1 LSSAPSLSA
10 VPARPGILLMVLATF
25 LWGATFVVIRDTV
38 ATIDALVLVFL
49 RFGIAGL
56 LYLPIVALR
65 AKPWSRAAITGG
77 IASGV
82 WTTGGYLFQ
91 AIGLESTS
99 AGSSAFLT
107 SAATLFAGFFAWP
120 LLGQRPQPVL
130 VAGIGIALAG
140 SALLTLRSGLEVGAG
155 EAWTLLGAV
164 CYAVQIVVVAR
175 YALRVDG
182 AQLVAVQSLTVALI
196 LLPFAGPAAAQAA
209 SLGASGWLRVGY
221 LIVAGSMIAPLL
233 QVLAQRSLPPGRI
246 GLLFALEPVFALMFA
261 ATVGAER
268 FEWRW
273 WFGALLILTALLLV
287 EGAAAARERRR
298 RRLSAST
305 PP

>member
-1 LSSAPSLSA
+1 M
-10 VPARPGILLMVLATF
+10 MVLATL

-38 ATIDALVLVFL
+38 ASIDALVLVFL
-49 RFGIAGL
+49 RFGIAAL

-65 AKPWSRAAITGG
+65 GRPWSRASIVGG
-77 IASGV
+77 LATGV

-91 AIGLESTS
+91 AIGLETTS

-107 SAATLFAGFFAWP
+107 CAATLFAGFFAWP
-120 LLGQRPQPVL
+120 ILGQRPQPIL
-130 VAGIGIALAG
+130 VAGIAVALAG
-140 SALLTLRSGLEVGAG
+140 AALLTLRAGLEVGAG

-175 YALRVDG
+175 YAQRADG

-196 LLPFAGPAAAQAA
+196 LLPFAGGAPAQAA
-209 SLGASGWLRVGY
+209 TLGAAGWLRVGY

-261 ATVGAER
+261 VTVGDER
-268 FEWRW
+268 FAWRW
-273 WFGALLILTALLLV
+273 WTGALLILVALLLV
-287 EGAAAARERRR
+287 EGDAARRERR
-298 RRLSAST
+298 RRLSASS